1 VNTGSRVAWRMP
13 SAGSL
18 ARLARVDEHL
28 PPPGPGEARVRVEAI
43 GLNFADVFACLGL
56 YSATPSGAFVP
67 GLECAGTIEALGPPR
82 HGSHATPAPPFPARV
97 GDRVMVLTR
106 FGGYATALNA
116 DTRYLLPVPPE
127 WSVAEAAAFPVQ
139 AITAWYGLV
148 QLGAL
153 RAGHTALIHSAA
165 GGVGLHALS
174 IVERIGAR
182 AIATV
187 GREEKAAFLVRT
199 RGMPRAHVIVRD
211 RRRFARQLDAA
222 LAALGAPGFDVVFDA
237 VAGPYVMPA
246 LTRLRPEGRY
256 VIFGAADFMP
266 AGARPNWARLAWQYL
281 TRPRLDPMRLI
292 DRNRGV
298 LGFNLIWLFN
308 AAGRLPEAVAATRA
322 LVGTAPHIGA
332 RFSFDDLPRALATLQ
347 SGTTTGKVIV
357 EVQT

>member
-1 VNTGSRVAWRMP
+1 MP

-18 ARLARVDEHL
+18 ARLARVDEPL
-28 PPPGPGEARVRVEAI
+28 APPGPGEARVRVEAI

-56 YSATPSGAFVP
+56 YSATPTGAFVP
-67 GLECAGTIEALGPPR
+67 GLECAGTVESLGPPR
-82 HGSHATPAPPFPARV
+82 PAPDASSAPQYAAQV

-116 DTRYLLPVPPE
+116 DTRYLLPVPGE
-127 WSVAEAAAFPVQ
+127 WSFAEAAAFPVQ

-148 QLGAL
+148 QLGGL
-153 RAGHTALIHSAA
+153 RAGHSALIHSAA

-174 IVERIGAR
+174 IVERVGAR

-187 GREEKAAFLVRT
+187 GREDKAAFLGRS
-199 RGMPRAHVIVRD
+199 RGISREHVIVRD
-211 RRRFARQLDAA
+211 RRRFGQQLDAA
-222 LAALGAPGFDVVFDA
+222 LAAIGATGFDVVLDA

-246 LTRLRPEGRY
+246 LRRVRPEGRY

-266 AGARPNWARLAWQYL
+266 AGVRPNWARLAWQYL
-281 TRPRLDPMRLI
+281 TRPRLDPLRLI

-298 LGFNLIWLFN
+298 LGFNLIWLF
-308 AAGRLPEAVAATRA
+308 AGAERLPEAIAGVRR
-322 LVGTAPHIGA
+322 LVGAAPHIGA
-332 RFSFDDLPRALATLQ
+332 RFSFDELPHALAALQ

-357 EVQT
+357 EVCA